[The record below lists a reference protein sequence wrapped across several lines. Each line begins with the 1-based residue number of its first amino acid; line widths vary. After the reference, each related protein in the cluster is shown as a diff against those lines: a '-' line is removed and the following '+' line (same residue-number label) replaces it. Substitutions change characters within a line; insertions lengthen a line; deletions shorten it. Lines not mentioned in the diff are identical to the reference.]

1 MSDTHNTPE
10 RYARYNE
17 PDSPIRIHCRG
28 AVFELTLD
36 RPGANA
42 IDLAT
47 SRIMGDAFTAFRD
60 DHEMRVALVTAA
72 GEKFF
77 CPGWDLKAAAE
88 GDAVDGDYGVGG
100 FAGLQELRGLNK
112 PVICAVNGIC
122 CGGGLEFALCAD
134 IILAADSATFALPE
148 IRSGTVADA
157 ASIKLPKRIPYHIA
171 MELLLTGRWFDAE
184 EAARWGLV
192 NRVVPRD
199 SLIDE
204 ARALADEL
212 AAGPPLVFAAI
223 KEVVREAEDMKF
235 QDALNRI
242 TGSQFATVEKLY
254 RSEDQL
260 EGARAFA
267 EKRDPVW
274 KGR

>member
-1 MSDTHNTPE
+1 M
-10 RYARYNE
+10 
-17 PDSPIRIHCRG
+17 SPIKTRRDGGILE
-28 AVFELTLD
+28 VTLD
-36 RPGANA
+36 RPKANA

-47 SRIMGDAFTAFRD
+47 SRIMGETFAAFRD
-60 DHEMRVALVTAA
+60 DPDLRVCIITGA

-77 CPGWDLKAAAE
+77 CPGWDLKGAAD

-100 FAGLQELRGLNK
+100 FGGLQELRDLNK
-112 PVICAVNGIC
+112 PVIAAVNGIC
-122 CGGGLEFALCAD
+122 CGGGLEWALSAD
-134 IILAADSATFALPE
+134 IILAADHATFALPE

-157 ASIKLPKRIPYHIA
+157 ASVKLPKRIPYHIA

-184 EAARWGLV
+184 EAARWGVV
-192 NRVVPRD
+192 NRIVPAAT
-199 SLIDE
+199 LMEE
-204 ARALADEL
+204 AHKLAAQLAD
-212 AAGPPLVFAAI
+212 GPPLVFAAI
-223 KEVVREAEDMKF
+223 KEIVREAEDMKF
-235 QDALNRI
+235 QDAMNRI
-242 TGSQFATVEKLY
+242 TKSQFATVERLY